1 MARSKSIPEGI
12 FRSYD
17 IRGTTSELSPELAR
31 RVGCAV
37 VKMTGAK
44 TVVVGRDMRSTS
56 PELAK
61 AVIEGMTSQGADVVD
76 IGLCTTPMFNFAV
89 FGYDAHEAGVM
100 VTASHNPA
108 EYNGFKMARG
118 NALLISGEEIKPVVL
133 ANSFENATTRGKVK
147 AFQIMPEYLER
158 VFSLVRMPSLKG
170 VKVVVDAGNGMGG
183 IILPKLFERLDCELT
198 KLYFEPDG
206 TFPHHEPNP
215 IKLETLEDLQGE
227 VIHQQADIGVAL
239 DGDADRIGFVDEKGQ
254 FVNGDYLLA
263 LLAPERLKVHKG
275 KAVVWSPNASWA
287 VRDAIAKAGGK
298 SAFEKVGRAN
308 IIKRVQSEG
317 AALGGEVSC
326 HYFYPEFG
334 GMESTDFTLLL
345 VLKLL
350 AESGKSF
357 SELLKPFRKYATS
370 GEINFE
376 VKKKDEVLAALE
388 KTYTPKAVAV
398 NKLDGLRIEFKDW
411 WFNVR
416 KSNTEPL
423 IRLNLEAKSRKR
435 MEEKRDELAAHIQSL
450 S

>member
-1 MARSKSIPEGI
+1 
-12 FRSYD
+12 
-17 IRGTTSELSPELAR
+17 
-31 RVGCAV
+31 
-37 VKMTGAK
+37 
-44 TVVVGRDMRSTS
+44 
-56 PELAK
+56 
-61 AVIEGMTSQGADVVD
+61 
-76 IGLCTTPMFNFAV
+76 
-89 FGYDAHEAGVM
+89 M

-118 NALLISGEEIKPVVL
+118 NALLISGEELKPVVL
-133 ANSFENATTRGKVK
+133 ANSFEPATKRGKVQT
-147 AFQIMPEYLER
+147 FNVMPEYLER
-158 VFSLVRMPSLKG
+158 VFALAKMPSLKG
-170 VKVVVDAGNGMGG
+170 KRVVVDAGNGMGG
-183 IILPKLFERLDCELT
+183 IILPNLFERLDCELT

-227 VIHQQADIGVAL
+227 VLHQQADLGVAL

-254 FVNGDYLLA
+254 FVNGDHLLA

-298 SAFEKVGRAN
+298 SAFEKVGRSH
-308 IIKRVQSEG
+308 IIERVQKEG
-317 AALGGEVSC
+317 AAIGGEVSC

-388 KTYTPKAVAV
+388 KTYTSKAVAV

-435 MEEKRDELAAHIQSL
+435 MEEKLKEISKFIQSRAD
-450 S
+450 